1 MAQKYTQESHR
12 LVWADAEVLFDEEI
26 TIYKNHFFT
35 GYAGAP
41 VLKNKATM
49 HVQQVTSSHCSRI
62 LGGHYSVV
70 RYNLVDQQ
78 RTRETSG

>member
-1 MAQKYTQESHR
+1 MRSTPNRAIDWCELMQRCY
-12 LVWADAEVLFDEEI
+12 FDEEI